1 MERDGNAGVLG
12 CAVYAEGSLSM
23 LHNQQLAIRGLLKEF
38 IKGIG
43 ELVWI

>member
-1 MERDGNAGVLG
+1 MERDGNAGILG
-12 CAVYAEGSLSM
+12 CAVYAEGSLSK
-23 LHNQQLAIRGLLKEF
+23 HIVTISHKGLLKEF